1 MKIISEEETCT
12 RREKLLTR
20 MNESR
25 NSFNLLSNGVLI
37 VASSKVIISR
47 IESGLLGR
55 MHIFENIVE
64 KVESP

>member
-1 MKIISEEETCT
+1 
-12 RREKLLTR
+12 

-55 MHIFENIVE
+55 IHIFENIIE

>member
-1 MKIISEEETCT
+1 M
-12 RREKLLTR
+12 LTR

-37 VASSKVIISR
+37 VASPKVVISR

-55 MHIFENIVE
+55 IHIFENIIE
-64 KVESP
+64 KAESP